1 MHVVQQLLNLVVIT
15 GLSGAGK
22 TETLRCM
29 EDIGF
34 YCVDNMPPSL
44 LEKFAELCAHSRL
57 PRAAV
62 VCDLRGGEFFTSLV
76 ETLSDLAS
84 EGIIYEVLYLE
95 ASDEVLVNRYKESRR
110 RHPVA
115 PQGNILEGI
124 TVERRELAELRGR
137 ANMIIDTS
145 DMSTAQ
151 LNDTVRK
158 VFGKAHDPRRMTV
171 SVQSFGFKYGIPL
184 DADTMIDVRF
194 LPNPYY
200 IHELKE
206 LCGNDEAVR
215 DYVFG
220 NEVAREFMR
229 HYYTLL
235 DFMLPHYLDEGKN
248 HLVVAIGCTGGQ
260 HRSVA
265 IANETHTHLKELGY
279 YSVLNHRDLFIDEKE

>member
-1 MHVVQQLLNLVVIT
+1 LQQLLNLVVIT

-29 EDIGF
+29 EDIGY
-34 YCVDNMPPSL
+34 YCVDNLPPSL
-44 LEKFAELCAHSRL
+44 LEKFAELCAQS
-57 PRAAV
+57 PMTKAAV

-76 ETLSDLAS
+76 ETLSNLAS
-84 EGIIYEVLYLE
+84 EGIIYEVLFLE
-95 ASDEVLVNRYKESRR
+95 ASDEILVNRYKESRR

-124 TVERRELAELRGR
+124 TLERRILADLRGR

-145 DMSTAQ
+145 DMSAVQ

-158 VFGKAHDPRRMTV
+158 VFGKSRDPMRMTV

-184 DADTMIDVRF
+184 DADTMFDVRF

-200 IHELKE
+200 IPELKE
-206 LCGNDEAVR
+206 MCGNDEEVR
-215 DYVFG
+215 NYVFD
-220 NEVAREFMR
+220 NPVTQEFMV
-229 HYYTLL
+229 HFFNLL
-235 DFMLPHYLDEGKN
+235 DYMLPHYLQEGKN
-248 HLVVAIGCTGGQ
+248 HLVIGIGCTGGQ

-265 IANETHTHLKELGY
+265 LANETYEHLKELGY
-279 YSVLNHRDLFIDEKE
+279 YSVLNHRDLCSKEKE